1 MGKDVAKELKNL
13 RKSWEE
19 TEPASGGSGVPV
31 DDYVAKLAGME
42 IGFSKA
48 SNLQVVVTFKIYDG
62 KYKGKEVKSFQG
74 ISTDVGISFFKG
86 FCEVVGLEYPEDPT
100 DLPEAIDSFMGDFDE
115 LVNIA
120 VVEKDG
126 YVNVRVKGLSELS
139 DGGDDD
145 NNGSSK
151 EEKKEKEKEEEVTAD
166 DINKM
171 KRKALLSL
179 IEENGLDTD
188 PDDHDETDDL
198 KAAIIDELGLSEKKK
213 DKKKNKK

>member
-19 TEPASGGSGVPV
+19 TEPATGGSNVPLA
-31 DDYVAKLAGME
+31 DYVAKLAGIE
-42 IGFSKA
+42 LGFSKA
-48 SNLQVVVTFKIYDG
+48 GNLQAVITFKIYDG

-74 ISTDVGISFFKG
+74 LSTDVGISFFKG

-100 DLPEAIDSFMGDFDE
+100 ELPEAIDSFMGDFDE

-139 DGGDDD
+139 DDDGDADG
-145 NNGSSK
+145 GSSETK
-151 EEKKEKEKEEEVTAD
+151 EEEKEEITAD

>member
-1 MGKDVAKELKNL
+1 MGKDVAKELKSL
-13 RKSWEE
+13 KKSWEE
-19 TEPASGGSGVPV
+19 TDPATGGSNVPV

-48 SNLQVVVTFKIYDG
+48 GNLQVVVTFKIYDG

-86 FCEVVGLEYPEDPT
+86 FCEVIGLEYPEDPT
-100 DLPEAIDSFMGDFDE
+100 ELPEAIDSFMENFDE

-126 YVNVRVKGLSELS
+126 YVNVRIKGLSELS
-139 DGGDDD
+139 DESNDDD
-145 NNGSSK
+145 KGSSK
-151 EEKKEKEKEEEVTAD
+151 EEEKEEEVTAD

>member
-19 TEPASGGSGVPV
+19 TEPAGGGSGIPV
-31 DDYVAKLAGME
+31 DDYVAKLAAME
-42 IGFSKA
+42 LGFSKA
-48 SNLQVVVTFKIYDG
+48 GNLQAVVTFKIYDG

-74 ISTDVGISFFKG
+74 LSTDVGISFFKG

-100 DLPEAIDSFMGDFDE
+100 ELPEAIDSFMDSFDE

-139 DGGDDD
+139 DENDEETDDD
-145 NNGSSK
+145 DKKDKK
-151 EEKKEKEKEEEVTAD
+151 EEQEEITAD

-171 KRKALLSL
+171 KRKAVVSL

-188 PDDHDETDDL
+188 PDDHDDTDDL
-198 KAAIIDELGLSEKKK
+198 KAAVIDELGLSEKKK
-213 DKKKNKK
+213 KDKKKNKK